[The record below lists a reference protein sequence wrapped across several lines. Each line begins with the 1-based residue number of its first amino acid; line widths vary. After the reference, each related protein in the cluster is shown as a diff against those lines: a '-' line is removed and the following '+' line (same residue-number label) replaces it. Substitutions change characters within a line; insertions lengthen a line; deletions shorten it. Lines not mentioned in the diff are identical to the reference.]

1 LSRIVAFIAQTPGSA
16 TIEDQQACLEPSD
29 LQVLAGRRTF
39 GQLEDLL
46 ALKGIRLGK
55 GDRVKV
61 HDLPCLDIATPML
74 VRAVVK
80 LLKQG
85 VTFEVCT
92 PKIVIEPSGD
102 DKVHAML
109 EALDSHYRHMHGI
122 KTHPREMA
130 PAGRKRLLDPSKLPE
145 IQAKLNE
152 PGATQAEVAQSLG
165 VSRSTLFNYL
175 EKYDVERQA
184 ERPRRKGSTEAFEP
198 SRDAADSTRK
208 TAVKA
213 G

>member
-1 LSRIVAFIAQTPGSA
+1 M
-16 TIEDQQACLEPSD
+16 
-29 LQVLAGRRTF
+29 
-39 GQLEDLL
+39 
-46 ALKGIRLGK
+46 
-55 GDRVKV
+55 KV

-85 VTFEVCT
+85 VTFEICT
-92 PKIVIEPSGD
+92 PQLVIEPSGD

-122 KTHPREMA
+122 KTHPRQMA

-145 IQAKLNE
+145 IQAKLSA

-184 ERPRRKGSTEAFEP
+184 ERPRRKTSSYANESVAEATESEHKV
-198 SRDAADSTRK
+198 K
-208 TAVKA
+208 TS
-213 G
+213 

>member
-1 LSRIVAFIAQTPGSA
+1 MSRNVAFIAQTPGSA
-16 TIEDQQACLEPSD
+16 TIEEQQACLDPSD

-61 HDLPCLDIATPML
+61 HDLLCLDIATPML

-92 PKIVIEPSGD
+92 PRIVIEPSGD

-122 KTHPREMA
+122 KTHPRQMA

-152 PGATQAEVAQSLG
+152 PGATQAEVAQTLG

-184 ERPRRKGSTEAFEP
+184 ERPRRKTASAHYESGVEAP
-198 SRDAADSTRK
+198 DSERT
-208 TAVKA
+208 TAKA

>member
-1 LSRIVAFIAQTPGSA
+1 MSRNIAFIAQTPGSA
-16 TIEDQQACLEPSD
+16 TIEEQQACLDPSD

-92 PKIVIEPSGD
+92 PRIVIEPSGD

-122 KTHPREMA
+122 KTHPRQMA

-152 PGATQAEVAQSLG
+152 PGATQAEVAQGLG

-175 EKYDVERQA
+175 EKYDVERQV
-184 ERPRRKGSTEAFEP
+184 ERPRRKTASAHHESGVEAP
-198 SRDAADSTRK
+198 DSEHT
-208 TAVKA
+208 TAKA